1 MLSFDFQNL
10 DIIAEF
16 HSQEELFPYGK
27 YHSGV
32 RDSQKGIYYTE
43 SGINN
48 YPILLLEDDL
58 INQKGYGLKKGFYEV
73 RPSLDL
79 DFLNIIQSGEIKA
92 KVPVITIEQ
101 IDTNP
106 PPKEKIKAKKKK
118 QKYKKGKSPD
128 DYVYKKAELKY
139 DVKNACYMLYWELNN
154 TRMIGIMKF
163 E

>member
-1 MLSFDFQNL
+1 MLALDFHNL

-16 HSQEELFPYGK
+16 HTQEELFPFGK

-32 RDSQKGIYYTE
+32 RDAQRGIYANE

-48 YPILLLEDDL
+48 YPLLILEDDL
-58 INQKGYGLKKGFYEV
+58 IDTRGYGLKKGFYEV
-73 RPSLDL
+73 RPSLDY
-79 DFLNIIQSGEIKA
+79 DFLNIMQSGEIKA
-92 KVPVITIEQ
+92 KVPVLKIEQ

-106 PPKEKIKAKKKK
+106 PPKEKISSKKKK
-118 QKYKKGKSPD
+118 KKYKKGKSPD

-139 DVKNACYMLYWELNN
+139 DSKNACYILYWEVNN
-154 TRMIGIMKF
+154 TRIIGIMKF